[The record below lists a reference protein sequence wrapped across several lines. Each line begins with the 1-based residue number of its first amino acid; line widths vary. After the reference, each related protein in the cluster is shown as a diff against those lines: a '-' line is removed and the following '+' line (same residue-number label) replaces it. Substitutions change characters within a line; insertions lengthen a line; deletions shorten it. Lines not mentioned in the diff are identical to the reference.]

1 MPVESTYNKVFNQ
14 EFVDSKEKMG
24 LRLVGLYANHT
35 PAIAISEAFAD
46 PDYRWSTTTLLDD
59 ESKRYS
65 LPNMAIITGP
75 TYVTGTTTAAEAG
88 NESGNRQQ
96 YILSVFDND
105 CPEMYNHFSIPISQI
120 LSDSSWHWVTDKVRR
135 LVKEFLAEE
144 GIVNGDYNKSLL
156 DVIKQSGYV
165 TKTRK
170 EYGFHVPYLDP
181 NQHPAIKSGDCNE
194 GKEFEIHT
202 GKHLCTLPGSSYR
215 PPKPGEE
222 ENQDI

>member
-46 PDYRWSTTTLLDD
+46 PDYLWSTTTLLDD

-75 TYVTGTTTAAEAG
+75 TSVT
-88 NESGNRQQ
+88 NESGNRHQ

-105 CPEMYNHFSIPISQI
+105 CPEM
-120 LSDSSWHWVTDKVRR
+120 
-135 LVKEFLAEE
+135 
-144 GIVNGDYNKSLL
+144 
-156 DVIKQSGYV
+156 
-165 TKTRK
+165 
-170 EYGFHVPYLDP
+170 
-181 NQHPAIKSGDCNE
+181 
-194 GKEFEIHT
+194 
-202 GKHLCTLPGSSYR
+202 
-215 PPKPGEE
+215 
-222 ENQDI
+222 